1 MQTPFSGD
9 NQTEETFCLLTRFLT
24 MAPLALVQDIRD
36 RKQLRHLAPVDA
48 QQKLIQMWL
57 HGKATLTQS
66 AYQRIITKFL
76 GFVGKSLPEVTLED
90 LHDYWMQLE
99 TQGNSTLTQE
109 NHLSA
114 IKSLFSFAA
123 KMEYIEFNVG
133 SALKI
138 KRSDDNLTERYLSKE
153 EVDLLIDG
161 TTNTRDYIILTLL
174 YKGGLRVS
182 ELCGLKWKDLM
193 PRGDSGQITVLG
205 KGNKRRSIRLPLD
218 LWQLLLSLRG
228 NAPLDAPVFV
238 SHKTKGHL
246 HRQNIHPIVKAAAL
260 RAGVNEKASCH
271 WLRHAH
277 ATHSILHGTNLAL
290 IQKTL
295 GHSNIAIT
303 SKYLHALPDDSS
315 ALYL

>member
-1 MQTPFSGD
+1 MT
-9 NQTEETFCLLTRFLT
+9 
-24 MAPLALVQDIRD
+24 PLALVHSTRE

-57 HGKATLTQS
+57 HGKAPLTQE
-66 AYQRIITKFL
+66 AYSRYITKFL
-76 GFVGKSLPEVTLED
+76 GFVGKSLSSVMLED

-99 TQGNSTLTQE
+99 AEGNSPVTQE

-123 KMEYIEFNVG
+123 KMEYIPFNVG
-133 SALKI
+133 SALKV
-138 KRSDDNLTERYLSKE
+138 KKSDDNLTERYLSKE
-153 EVDLLIDG
+153 EVDLLING
-161 TTNTRDYIILTLL
+161 ATNTRDYIILTLL

-193 PRGDSGQITVLG
+193 PRGDGGQITVLG

-228 NAPLDAPVFV
+228 DAPPDAPVFI
-238 SHKTKGHL
+238 SRKTKGHL

-277 ATHSILHGTNLAL
+277 ATHSIQKGTNLAL